1 MFVVACFILF
11 YPLLAKPTKAS
22 MWYLEKSCWFAH
34 NQSFPFGF
42 LMTLIFLFNSAFHFT
57 PICQAPVHAFHSSDY
72 NLLGQNHHANPQLGP
87 KVQGYPHLYVCCWW
101 CVCWWRLS
109 PASGLVWCSKIH
121 RVLSLRMRDGK

>member
-22 MWYLEKSCWFAH
+22 MWYLDKSCWFAH

-72 NLLGQNHHANPQLGP
+72 NLLGQNHHANPPDGSKGTGISSLCM
-87 KVQGYPHLYVCCWW
+87 LMMA
-101 CVCWWRLS
+101 CVLMEIESSFRIS
-109 PASGLVWCSKIH
+109 V
-121 RVLSLRMRDGK
+121 M